1 MGLNSLMFES
11 VLKEINIKNSQVLR
25 SEETNGKR
33 LVSNDI
39 EDIIAIYAYR
49 YYALIGIAIDFIFIN
64 RKLSGIIR

>member
-11 VLKEINIKNSQVLR
+11 VLREMNIKNNQVLR